1 MGLIVDY
8 KLIVFQLNKKQH
20 GQRRNS
26 LEAWGNRYLGIAQN
40 KNSCPVS
47 RAAVYY
53 NHMFVIILRL
63 VFIPEKFS

>member
-8 KLIVFQLNKKQH
+8 KLTVFQLNKKQQ

-53 NHMFVIILRL
+53 NHMTVIFLRL
-63 VFIPEKFS
+63 SFYPRKV